1 MEAVLFQPMKN
12 KIFRMLSTESRI
24 DVEFGHIGNKLYKK
38 SYPLSVW
45 DEIYQEKIKC
55 GYVDQTGLL
64 NNNNVVTLKL
74 SQTESINEVLEN
86 LRAIS
91 RQMISDNYRGNMVNV
106 SEEAINKS
114 KELLKKLEITENVYD
129 FNSILFELFSMI
141 PRKMNNVIQNTAK
154 DQDDFYKIIEREND
168 LLRNLQVL
176 KTDSVS
182 PDIPIICRECTSD
195 EITKI
200 RSMLD
205 TSSLR
210 KFKRAWSVNN
220 PEIDQKFSSYMKK
233 NNIKK
238 TRELFHGS
246 RSENWWSILTTK
258 LLLQPSNVVKSGAMF
273 GRGIYFADKADKSM
287 GYTSIR
293 DSRHAAGKSDKG
305 YLAIYEVATGHEYD
319 VKIWKSSMTDL
330 NESSFIREHKDCNSL
345 HAHAGVNLIN
355 DEYIVYNEN
364 ACRIKYFL
372 EFAL

>member
-12 KIFRMLSTESRI
+12 KIFRMLSTENRI

-91 RQMISDNYRGNMVNV
+91 RQMISDNYLGNMVNV
-106 SEEAINKS
+106 SEEAIDKS
-114 KELLKKLEITENVYD
+114 KALLKKLEITENVYD

-168 LLRNLQVL
+168 LLRNLQTL
-176 KTDSVS
+176 KTDAVS

-205 TSSLR
+205 ISSLR
-210 KFKRAWSVNN
+210 K
-220 PEIDQKFSSYMKK
+220 
-233 NNIKK
+233 
-238 TRELFHGS
+238 L
-246 RSENWWSILTTK
+246 
-258 LLLQPSNVVKSGAMF
+258 
-273 GRGIYFADKADKSM
+273 RG
-287 GYTSIR
+287 
-293 DSRHAAGKSDKG
+293 
-305 YLAIYEVATGHEYD
+305 L
-319 VKIWKSSMTDL
+319 
-330 NESSFIREHKDCNSL
+330 
-345 HAHAGVNLIN
+345 GV
-355 DEYIVYNEN
+355 
-364 ACRIKYFL
+364 
-372 EFAL
+372 

>member
-12 KIFRMLSTESRI
+12 KIFRMLSTENRI

-86 LRAIS
+86 LRTIS

-372 EFAL
+372 EFSL

>member
-12 KIFRMLSTESRI
+12 KIFRMLSTENRI

-210 KFKRAWSVNN
+210 KFKRAWSVTN

-319 VKIWKSSMTDL
+319 VKIWKSSMTDF

>member
-12 KIFRMLSTESRI
+12 KIFRMLSTENRI

-210 KFKRAWSVNN
+210 KFKGY
-220 PEIDQKFSSYMKK
+220 F
-233 NNIKK
+233 K
-238 TRELFHGS
+238 TDDFR
-246 RSENWWSILTTK
+246 
-258 LLLQPSNVVKSGAMF
+258 
-273 GRGIYFADKADKSM
+273 
-287 GYTSIR
+287 
-293 DSRHAAGKSDKG
+293 
-305 YLAIYEVATGHEYD
+305 
-319 VKIWKSSMTDL
+319 
-330 NESSFIREHKDCNSL
+330 
-345 HAHAGVNLIN
+345 
-355 DEYIVYNEN
+355 
-364 ACRIKYFL
+364 
-372 EFAL
+372 

>member
-12 KIFRMLSTESRI
+12 KIFRMLSTENRI
-24 DVEFGHIGNKLYKK
+24 DLESAHIGNKLYKK

>member
-12 KIFRMLSTESRI
+12 KIFRMLSTENRI
-24 DVEFGHIGNKLYKK
+24 DVEFGHVGNKLYKK

-114 KELLKKLEITENVYD
+114 KELLKKLEITENVYN

>member
-1 MEAVLFQPMKN
+1 MESVLFQPMKN
-12 KIFRMLSTESRI
+12 KIFRMHITGDQI
-24 DVEFGHIGNKLYKK
+24 TVEFGHIGNKLYKK
-38 SYPLSVW
+38 SYPASAW
-45 DEIYQEKIKC
+45 NEIYQEKINC
-55 GYVDQTGLL
+55 GYVDQTGLI

-74 SQTESINEVLEN
+74 SQTESINAVLEN

-91 RQMISDNYRGNMVNV
+91 RQMISDNYLGNMVNV
-106 SEEAINKS
+106 SEEAIDKS
-114 KELLKKLEITENVYD
+114 KALLNKLEITENVYD

-168 LLRNLQVL
+168 LLRNLQTL
-176 KTDSVS
+176 KTDAVS

-205 TSSLR
+205 ISSLR
-210 KFKRAWSVNN
+210 KFKRAWSVSN

-233 NNIKK
+233 NNIQNTK
-238 TRELFHGS
+238 ELFHGS

-319 VKIWKSSMTDL
+319 VKVWKSSMTDL

-345 HAHAGVNLIN
+345 HAHAGINLIN

>member
-12 KIFRMLSTESRI
+12 KIFRMLSTENRI

-345 HAHAGVNLIN
+345 NAHAGVNLIN

>member
-12 KIFRMLSTESRI
+12 KIFRMLSTENRI

-210 KFKRAWSVNN
+210 IFKRAWSVNN

>member
-12 KIFRMLSTESRI
+12 KIFRMLSTENRI

-154 DQDDFYKIIEREND
+154 DQDDFYKIIER
-168 LLRNLQVL
+168 
-176 KTDSVS
+176 
-182 PDIPIICRECTSD
+182 
-195 EITKI
+195 
-200 RSMLD
+200 D
-205 TSSLR
+205 TSSNLHSLAGL
-210 KFKRAWSVNN
+210 KFKFMIN
-220 PEIDQKFSSYMKK
+220 PPNFYVLSY
-233 NNIKK
+233 NFALII
-238 TRELFHGS
+238 S
-246 RSENWWSILTTK
+246 
-258 LLLQPSNVVKSGAMF
+258 LLQFCS
-273 GRGIYFADKADKSM
+273 
-287 GYTSIR
+287 
-293 DSRHAAGKSDKG
+293 
-305 YLAIYEVATGHEYD
+305 
-319 VKIWKSSMTDL
+319 
-330 NESSFIREHKDCNSL
+330 CN
-345 HAHAGVNLIN
+345 
-355 DEYIVYNEN
+355 
-364 ACRIKYFL
+364 FL
-372 EFAL
+372 L

>member
-12 KIFRMLSTESRI
+12 KIFRMLSTENRI

-319 VKIWKSSMTDL
+319 VKVWKSSMTDL

-345 HAHAGVNLIN
+345 HAHAGINLIN

>member
-12 KIFRMLSTESRI
+12 KIFRMLSTENRI

>member
-12 KIFRMLSTESRI
+12 KIFRMLSTENRI

-176 KTDSVS
+176 KTESVS

-220 PEIDQKFSSYMKK
+220 PEIDQKFSSYMIK

-364 ACRIKYFL
+364 ACRIKYFV

>member
-12 KIFRMLSTESRI
+12 KIFRMLSTENRI

-210 KFKRAWSVNN
+210 KFKRAWSVTN

>member
-12 KIFRMLSTESRI
+12 KIFRMLSTENRI

-182 PDIPIICRECTSD
+182 PDIPIMLKQTLM
-195 EITKI
+195 KI
-200 RSMLD
+200 
-205 TSSLR
+205 
-210 KFKRAWSVNN
+210 
-220 PEIDQKFSSYMKK
+220 
-233 NNIKK
+233 
-238 TRELFHGS
+238 
-246 RSENWWSILTTK
+246 
-258 LLLQPSNVVKSGAMF
+258 
-273 GRGIYFADKADKSM
+273 
-287 GYTSIR
+287 
-293 DSRHAAGKSDKG
+293 
-305 YLAIYEVATGHEYD
+305 D
-319 VKIWKSSMTDL
+319 V
-330 NESSFIREHKDCNSL
+330 
-345 HAHAGVNLIN
+345 
-355 DEYIVYNEN
+355 
-364 ACRIKYFL
+364 
-372 EFAL
+372 

>member
-12 KIFRMLSTESRI
+12 KIFRMLSTENRI

-210 KFKRAWSVNN
+210 KFKRAWSVTN

-319 VKIWKSSMTDL
+319 VKIWKSSMTDF
-330 NESSFIREHKDCNSL
+330 NESSFIRENKDCNSL

>member
-12 KIFRMLSTESRI
+12 KIFRMLSTENRI

-330 NESSFIREHKDCNSL
+330 NESSFISEHKDCNSL

>member
-12 KIFRMLSTESRI
+12 KIFRMLSTENRI

-74 SQTESINEVLEN
+74 SQTESISEVLEN

>member
-12 KIFRMLSTESRI
+12 KIFRMLSTENRI

-210 KFKRAWSVNN
+210 KFKRAWSVTN

-330 NESSFIREHKDCNSL
+330 NDSSFIREHKDCNSL
-345 HAHAGVNLIN
+345 HAHAGINLIN

>member
-12 KIFRMLSTESRI
+12 KIFRMLSTENRI

-176 KTDSVS
+176 KTDFVS

-210 KFKRAWSVNN
+210 KFKRAWSVTN

-319 VKIWKSSMTDL
+319 VKIWKSSMTDF

>member
-12 KIFRMLSTESRI
+12 KIFRMLSTENRI

-86 LRAIS
+86 LRTIS

-345 HAHAGVNLIN
+345 HAHAGINLIN

>member
-12 KIFRMLSTESRI
+12 KIFRMLSTENRI

-114 KELLKKLEITENVYD
+114 KELLKKSEITENVYD

-210 KFKRAWSVNN
+210 KFKRAWSVTN

-319 VKIWKSSMTDL
+319 VKVWKSSMTDL

-345 HAHAGVNLIN
+345 HAHAGINLIN

>member
-12 KIFRMLSTESRI
+12 KIFRMLSTENRI

-319 VKIWKSSMTDL
+319 VKVWKSSMTDL

-345 HAHAGVNLIN
+345 HAHAGINLIN
-355 DEYIVYNEN
+355 DESIVYNEN

>member
-12 KIFRMLSTESRI
+12 KIFRMLSTENRI

-205 TSSLR
+205 TNSLR
-210 KFKRAWSVNN
+210 KFKRAWSVTN

>member
-12 KIFRMLSTESRI
+12 KIFRMLSTENRI

-258 LLLQPSNVVKSGAMF
+258 LLLQPSNVIKSGAMF

>member
-12 KIFRMLSTESRI
+12 KIFRMLSTENRI

-293 DSRHAAGKSDKG
+293 DSRHATGKSDKG

>member
-12 KIFRMLSTESRI
+12 KIFRMLSTENRI
-24 DVEFGHIGNKLYKK
+24 DVEFGHIGNRLYKK

>member
-12 KIFRMLSTESRI
+12 KIFRMLSTENRI

-86 LRAIS
+86 LRTIS

-319 VKIWKSSMTDL
+319 VKIWKSSMTDF

>member
-12 KIFRMLSTESRI
+12 KIFRMLSTENRI
-24 DVEFGHIGNKLYKK
+24 DVEFGHVGNKLYKK

-210 KFKRAWSVNN
+210 KFKRAWSVTN
-220 PEIDQKFSSYMKK
+220 PELDQKFSSYMKK

-319 VKIWKSSMTDL
+319 VKIWKSSMTDF

>member
-12 KIFRMLSTESRI
+12 KIFRMLSTENRI

-220 PEIDQKFSSYMKK
+220 PEIDHKFSSYMKK

>member
-12 KIFRMLSTESRI
+12 KIFRMLSTENRI

-176 KTDSVS
+176 KIDSVS

-210 KFKRAWSVNN
+210 KFKRAWSVTN

>member
-1 MEAVLFQPMKN
+1 M
-12 KIFRMLSTESRI
+12 
-24 DVEFGHIGNKLYKK
+24 
-38 SYPLSVW
+38 
-45 DEIYQEKIKC
+45 
-55 GYVDQTGLL
+55 
-64 NNNNVVTLKL
+64 
-74 SQTESINEVLEN
+74 
-86 LRAIS
+86 
-91 RQMISDNYRGNMVNV
+91 
-106 SEEAINKS
+106 
-114 KELLKKLEITENVYD
+114 EITENVYD

>member
-12 KIFRMLSTESRI
+12 KIFRMLSTENRI

-154 DQDDFYKIIEREND
+154 DQNDFYKIIEREND

-319 VKIWKSSMTDL
+319 VKVWKSSMTDL

-345 HAHAGVNLIN
+345 HAHAGINLIN

>member
-12 KIFRMLSTESRI
+12 KIFRMLSTENRI

-91 RQMISDNYRGNMVNV
+91 RQMIFDNYRGNMVNV

>member
-12 KIFRMLSTESRI
+12 KIFRMLSTENRI

-114 KELLKKLEITENVYD
+114 KELLKKMEITENVYD

-210 KFKRAWSVNN
+210 KFKRAWSVTN

-319 VKIWKSSMTDL
+319 VKIWKSSMTDF

>member
-12 KIFRMLSTESRI
+12 KIFRMLSTENRI

-319 VKIWKSSMTDL
+319 VKIWKSSMTDF

>member
-12 KIFRMLSTESRI
+12 KIFRMLSTENRI

-210 KFKRAWSVNN
+210 KFKRAWSVTN

-258 LLLQPSNVVKSGAMF
+258 LLLQPSNVVKSRAMF

-319 VKIWKSSMTDL
+319 VKIWKSSMTDF

>member
-12 KIFRMLSTESRI
+12 KIFRMLSTENRI

-319 VKIWKSSMTDL
+319 VKIWMSSMTDL

>member
-12 KIFRMLSTESRI
+12 KIFRMLSTENRI

-86 LRAIS
+86 LRTIS

-305 YLAIYEVATGHEYD
+305 DLAIYEVATGHEYD

>member
-12 KIFRMLSTESRI
+12 KIFRMLSTENRI

-86 LRAIS
+86 LRTIS

-319 VKIWKSSMTDL
+319 VKVWKSSMTDL

-345 HAHAGVNLIN
+345 HAHAGINLIN